1 MKTNST
7 EFRGSRGSRLFSART
22 LSRWTVLL
30 GLAAISALA
39 LACSSGEDA
48 TATPPAT
55 PTPDPLT
62 GGVLATFDVTG
73 QEFKVWV
80 TNEQAIAALFA
91 LQAGTS
97 SANIP
102 NGLVQTG
109 PGQGSHNEPYSWHMD
124 PENIEMVDLT
134 IELCDGSP
142 DYIEEN
148 LEDWM
153 ATVER
158 YCPWGAELV
167 SLTDYR

>member
-1 MKTNST
+1 MTMIGT
-7 EFRGSRGSRLFSART
+7 DFRGVKLFSARAV
-22 LSRWTVLL
+22 SRQIVLL
-30 GLAAISALA
+30 SAAAISALV
-39 LACSSGEDA
+39 LACSSGEDP

-55 PTPDPLT
+55 PTPHPLA

-80 TNEQAIAALFA
+80 TNEQAIEALFA

-109 PGQGSHNEPYSWHMD
+109 AGQAGHNGPYSWHMD
-124 PENIEMVDLT
+124 PEDIEMVELT

-148 LEDWM
+148 LTDWM
-153 ATVER
+153 ASVER

-167 SLTDYR
+167 TLVDHRQ